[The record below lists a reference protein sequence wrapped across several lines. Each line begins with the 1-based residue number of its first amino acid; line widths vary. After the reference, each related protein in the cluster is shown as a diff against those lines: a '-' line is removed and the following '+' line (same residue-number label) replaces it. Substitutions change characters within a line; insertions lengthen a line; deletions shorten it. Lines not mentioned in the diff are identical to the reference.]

1 MVKRSPVAVD
11 ASPRSALR
19 PERTLAPGAVTTL
32 PTTRGSR
39 ERGASSLL
47 GHPAAQVDL
56 FARYRDLDRWLL
68 SSLSTVTGGLT
79 PATGLGAATDW
90 WVHLAA
96 SAAKQFAMTHEW
108 VQALL
113 GKPVEPLP
121 LPLALGLLPL
131 LGVSQHLRC
140 NRGWGGVGGR
150 GVCGPVGVC
159 MGSVLPMGWPPQ
171 GALNT
176 YIDCMHTL
184 KVN

>member
-1 MVKRSPVAVD
+1 MVKRSSVAVD

-19 PERTLAPGAVTTL
+19 PERTLAPGTVTTL

-39 ERGASSLL
+39 ERGASSLR

-79 PATGLGAATDW
+79 PAKGLGAAMDW

-96 SAAKQFAMTHEW
+96 SAAKRFAITHAW
-108 VQALL
+108 VRALR

-121 LPLALGLLPL
+121 QDKRLSAPPWREWPFSAWAWCFIQIERLWQPATTGLPG
-131 LGVSQHLRC
+131 
-140 NRGWGGVGGR
+140 
-150 GVCGPVGVC
+150 
-159 MGSVLPMGWPPQ
+159 M
-171 GALNT
+171 T
-176 YIDCMHTL
+176 
-184 KVN
+184 